1 MNWYV
6 VARNDPR
13 ARELADRHYSRKK
26 PGTIEFCP
34 PGNNIVLIIPSLAGA
49 SALWVSHRAAPYAP
63 IEKPRFDGFDCWD
76 NPYFRNESGIKSS
89 ELILEALA
97 ITRWLWRDKMPQD
110 GFHSFVDPAQVKGVK
125 VRGKLVHGFVFM
137 KAGFILH
144 DNLTQAKKLLRWI
157 YPLSALM
164 GLVPLAPLNEQIA
177 WQPALFPSVF

>member
-13 ARELADRHYSRKK
+13 ARYLADQHYSRKK

-34 PGNNIVLIIPSLAGA
+34 PGNNIVLIIPSVNGA

-76 NPYFRNESGIKSS
+76 NPYFRNESGIRSS
-89 ELILEALA
+89 DLIREALA
-97 ITRWLWRDKMPQD
+97 VTRWLWRDKMPQD
-110 GFHSFVDPAQVKGVK
+110 GFHSFVDPTQVKGVK

-137 KAGFILH
+137 KAGFFLH

-157 YPLSALM
+157 
-164 GLVPLAPLNEQIA
+164 VPLDDLIAIEPRPPLNEHIA
-177 WQPALFPSVF
+177 YQQPLIASVF